1 MKTIL
6 FEMLKFKSLV
16 YQMSIKLLSVI
27 NIVQLEVRAK
37 SKYSQMKRKNKRR
50 GHSVNT
56 PVAGCSLSSLAN
68 GFHRKYELFQP
79 VDCKLSF
86 LALRHLPVPCY
97 EDVVLRRVWKRPRQ
111 NAGVRERCVW
121 KRPYCSQV

>member
-56 PVAGCSLSSLAN
+56 PVAGC
-68 GFHRKYELFQP
+68 
-79 VDCKLSF
+79 
-86 LALRHLPVPCY
+86 
-97 EDVVLRRVWKRPRQ
+97 
-111 NAGVRERCVW
+111 
-121 KRPYCSQV
+121 QV